1 MKIEL
6 RMRSLRNRKGLSDKM
21 SGRDVSESD
30 SIPTFMIGFITGPNI
45 LCVDMVPLISP
56 VI

>member
-1 MKIEL
+1 
-6 RMRSLRNRKGLSDKM
+6 MRSLRNRKGLSDKM
-21 SGRDVSESD
+21 SGRDVSKSD

-45 LCVDMVPLISP
+45 RCVDMVPLISP